1 MEKWENSGMIAQ
13 GIWIVLIFVFIL
25 VFSILLLVRENFQR
39 IARVRLEEEKM
50 KLEHHQKLLETNIIV
65 QEQERTRIAADIHDI
80 LIGKLTVLK
89 IKNEIA
95 YDQKESDDLI
105 KDSIAMARRISHDLS
120 LPLIEY
126 KNLSD
131 LISELITPWKSI
143 FFINFKRD
151 VRNDVALSE
160 NVKIQLTRILQE
172 LITNM
177 VKHAEAEKIN
187 IHFRHTEKW
196 LFLKVQDDGK
206 GFDLSSNSKGL
217 GLKNIE
223 FRMEFIQGKYKLKS
237 KIGKG
242 TTYIFMLDQTK
253 FKELKA

>member
-13 GIWIVLIFVFIL
+13 GIWIILIFVFIL

-39 IARVRLEEEKM
+39 IARVRLEEEKL
-50 KLEHHQKLLETNIIV
+50 KLEHQQKLLETNILV

-95 YDQKESDDLI
+95 YNQKESDDLI

-131 LISELITPWKSI
+131 LISELITPWKFI
-143 FFINFKRD
+143 FLINFKRD
-151 VRNDVALSE
+151 IRTNSLLSE

-177 VKHAEAEKIN
+177 VKHAEARSIN
-187 IHFRHTEKW
+187 IHFRHTDKW
-196 LFLKVQDDGK
+196 LFLKVDDDGK
-206 GFDLSSNSKGL
+206 GFDLESSSKGL

-223 FRMEFIQGKYKLKS
+223 FRMEYIHGKYKLKS
-237 KIGKG
+237 KVGKG
-242 TTYIFMLDQTK
+242 TSYIFILNQ
-253 FKELKA
+253 